1 MYRTVVISL
10 LASLVLLGIIF
21 TSIRRERLS
30 VRYSILWIFSGLGI
44 LVVSSSRRL
53 LDLLAGLLGIY
64 YPPSALFL
72 LATFFI
78 LVLLFNLTIAISGLK
93 VRNARLC
100 QELALLRERIE
111 ELEAR

>member
-1 MYRTVVISL
+1 VYRTVVISL
-10 LASLVLLGIIF
+10 LASLILLLTIF

-30 VRYSILWIFSGLGI
+30 IRYSLLWIASGTAI

-53 LDLLAGLLGIY
+53 LDVLAAMLGIY

-78 LVLLFNLTIAISGLK
+78 LVLLFHQTVAISTLK
-93 VRNARLC
+93 TKNTRLA
-100 QELALLRERIE
+100 QELALLRQRIE
-111 ELEAR
+111 GLEH

>member
-30 VRYSILWIFSGLGI
+30 IRYSILWIFSGLGI

-78 LVLLFNLTIAISGLK
+78 LVLLFHLTIAISGLK

>member
-10 LASLVLLGIIF
+10 LASLILLLTIF
-21 TSIRRERLS
+21 TAIRRERLS
-30 VRYSILWIFSGLGI
+30 IRYSLLWIVSGTAI

-53 LDLLAGLLGIY
+53 LDVLAAALGIY

-78 LVLLFNLTIAISGLK
+78 LVLLFHQTVAISTLK
-93 VRNARLC
+93 TKNTRLA
-100 QELALLRERIE
+100 QELALLRQRIE
-111 ELEAR
+111 GLEH

>member
-10 LASLVLLGIIF
+10 LASLILLGTIF

-30 VRYSILWIFSGLGI
+30 IRYSMLWIASGLGI
-44 LVVSSSRRL
+44 LIVSSSRKL
-53 LDLLAGLLGIY
+53 LDILASLLGIY

-78 LVLLFNLTIAISGLK
+78 LVLLFHLTVAISSLK
-93 VRNARLC
+93 SRSTRLA
-100 QELALLRERIE
+100 QELALLRQRIE
-111 ELEAR
+111 GLER

>member
-10 LASLVLLGIIF
+10 LASLILLLTIF

-30 VRYSILWIFSGLGI
+30 IRYSLLWIASGTAI

-53 LDLLAGLLGIY
+53 LDVLAAMLGIY

-78 LVLLFNLTIAISGLK
+78 LVLLFHQTVAISTLK
-93 VRNARLC
+93 TKNTRLA
-100 QELALLRERIE
+100 QELALLRQRIE
-111 ELEAR
+111 GLEH